1 MPKKLLTLAALLL
14 TVQLIYAYDGPT
26 VSTKVSK
33 VTIFLNSAQV
43 TRTASVSIPAGTST
57 LVFNDLSPDIDVQS
71 IQVKSAGEFTI
82 LSVKHEL
89 DFLNQQV
96 KEKRINELE
105 TQKKIVQ
112 DKLDMQNN
120 LLAIYE
126 EESNMLLKNQNV
138 AGQGSLDLI
147 KLRQALEFQTAK
159 LTEIKKK
166 QQAVKNEITVLTAQ
180 MQKYNKQI
188 AEVQGANNKA
198 TSNILV
204 TVSSKSAV
212 QSVFM
217 LYYVVNNAAW
227 YPTYDIRAK
236 NVNSPVNITYKANVS
251 QQCGEEWK
259 GEEWKNVKLTLSTG
273 NPTISGSKPELNP
286 FYLNPGMYYAS
297 TGSITRVTGK
307 VVDNAGEVLPGVT
320 IRVKGTSIG
329 TVTDAKGNYSVQLPA
344 GPQTLVLSYVGFE
357 TKEVQVDRPNIVVM
371 LKESAQHLDEV
382 VVVGYGATDKVEDRL
397 AGKVAG
403 VAIQQQTIPVAVTKQ
418 EQQTNIE
425 FDITNPYTIPGD
437 GKQYLVEINSVDINA
452 DYRYYTVPK
461 LSTDVFLTA
470 TLTDWNQ
477 YSFLS
482 GEANLF
488 FEGTFIGKSL
498 IDTHSTNDTL
508 SLSLGTDRNIVVT
521 RTLQKDLKQKKNFGS
536 TIKESRDWL
545 ITVKNRKSQPINI
558 LVEDQVPVSQN
569 SSINVEVQDVSGA
582 KMDNATGKL
591 SWSFILNSQQDKKA
605 GLKYLVSYPKNQT
618 VIVE

>member
-1 MPKKLLTLAALLL
+1 MLKKLLTLTAILF

-26 VSTKVSK
+26 VATKVSK
-33 VTIFLNSAQV
+33 VTVFLNSAQV
-43 TRTASVSIPAGTST
+43 TRTASVSIPTGTST
-57 LVFNDLSPDIDVQS
+57 LMFNNLSPDIDVQS

-112 DKLDMQNN
+112 DKLDLQNN
-120 LLAIYE
+120 LLEIYQ
-126 EESNMLLKNQNV
+126 EESKMLLKNQNV

-166 QQAVKNEITVLTAQ
+166 QQNVKNEIIALTAE

-188 AEVQGANNKA
+188 AEVQGANSKA

-204 TVSSKSAV
+204 TVSSKAAV
-212 QSVFM
+212 QSMFT
-217 LYYVVNNAAW
+217 LNYVVNNAAW

-236 NVNSPVNITYKANVS
+236 NVNSPINITYKANVS

-259 GEEWKNVKLTLSTG
+259 NVKLTLSTG
-273 NPTISGSKPELNP
+273 NPTLSGSKPELNP

-297 TGSITRVTGK
+297 NGNITRVSGRIA
-307 VVDNAGEVLPGVT
+307 DDGGEVLPGVS

-329 TVTDAKGNYSVQLPA
+329 TVTDANGHYSLQLPA
-344 GPQTLVLSYVGFE
+344 GPQLLVLNYVGFD
-357 TKEVQVDRPNIVVM
+357 TKEVQADRPNIDVI
-371 LKESAQHLDEV
+371 LKESSQHLDEV
-382 VVVGYGATDKVEDRL
+382 VVVGYGSTDKVENKL
-397 AGKVAG
+397 AGRVVG
-403 VAIQQQTIPVAVTKQ
+403 LAIQQQTIPVAVTKQ

-437 GKQYLVEINSVDINA
+437 GKQYLVEINSVDIDA

-470 TLTDWNQ
+470 TLTNWNQ

-508 SLSLGTDRNIVVT
+508 NLSLGADKNIVVT

-545 ITVKNRKSQPINI
+545 IAVKNRKSQPVNI
-558 LVEDQVPVSQN
+558 LIEDQVPVSQN
-569 SSINVEVQDVSGA
+569 SSINVEVQEVSGA
-582 KMDNATGKL
+582 KLDNTTGKL
-591 SWSFILNSQQDKKA
+591 SWSFMLNSQQDKKTE
-605 GLKYLVSYPKNQT
+605 LKYQVSYPKNQT